1 MQLEF
6 LPEVFSRFNPD
17 GHGQMKELAPVTIF
31 SEENRLIKIVNNVRI
46 MRAVQRIV
54 NEMNQKSK
62 YYQYLVVMYY
72 AELLILIYRYLD
84 EAYLPICTNGRNDTK
99 RNTSASRLCFRF
111 SVMPSSIPHNDCSD
125 GCSIRLCI

>member
-1 MQLEF
+1 
-6 LPEVFSRFNPD
+6 
-17 GHGQMKELAPVTIF
+17 
-31 SEENRLIKIVNNVRI
+31 

-84 EAYLPICTNGRNDTK
+84 EPI
-99 RNTSASRLCFRF
+99 FRF
-111 SVMPSSIPHNDCSD
+111 VQT
-125 GCSIRLCI
+125 IR